1 MMECVNGNMFK
12 ELSVFI
18 VFECWLGRKKKRSWA
33 LEWKKKIVLVFLIP
47 GRVIYG
53 SDGNAMP

>member
-18 VFECWLGRKKKRSWA
+18 VFECWLGRKKKKLGVRMEEKNCIGISYSWPGNI
-33 LEWKKKIVLVFLIP
+33 WK
-47 GRVIYG
+47 
-53 SDGNAMP
+53 

>member
-18 VFECWLGRKKKRSWA
+18 VFECWLGRKKKKLGVRM
-33 LEWKKKIVLVFLIP
+33 EEKKLYWYFLFLA
-47 GRVIYG
+47 G
-53 SDGNAMP
+53 